1 MPRGAT
7 GEVPDLIKADAGVP
21 RRPRPEPGLVFR
33 WESQGRQG
41 KWLRIDSFE

>member
-21 RRPRPEPGLVFR
+21 RRPRPEPGVVFR
-33 WESQGRQG
+33 WGSQGREG
-41 KWLRIDSFE
+41 EGVRIGSFE